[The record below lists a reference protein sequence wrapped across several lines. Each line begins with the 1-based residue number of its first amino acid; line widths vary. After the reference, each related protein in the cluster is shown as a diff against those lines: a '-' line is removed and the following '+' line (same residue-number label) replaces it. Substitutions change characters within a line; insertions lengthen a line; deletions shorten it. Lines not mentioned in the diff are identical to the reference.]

1 MFNVIFI
8 VCAECA
14 ASLCCV
20 WHVLCY
26 VLSMWLLISVCILCV
41 HCVICYVL
49 YVCCVF
55 KCMYCLFVFHVF
67 CIYYVCLMCVTCVLC
82 VMLFCVVHAYTFC
95 VVQCMHIVYFVCCVL
110 FPLCVVCY
118 TLYKDTPVDV
128 YQGHHTLYNLGA
140 WRQVGFSL
148 GSSEALLFGD

>member
-1 MFNVIFI
+1 MFNVICI
-8 VCAECA
+8 VCAKCA

-26 VLSMWLLISVCILCV
+26 VLSIWLLISVCILCV
-41 HCVICYVL
+41 HCVICYVFMCCMFAVYL
-49 YVCCVF
+49 FSVCIA
-55 KCMYCLFVFHVF
+55 YYVFHVF
-67 CIYYVCLMCVTCVLC
+67 CMYYVCLMHVTCVLC
-82 VMLFCVVHAYTFC
+82 AMLFCVV
-95 VVQCMHIVYFVCCVL
+95 QCTHIVYFVCCVL

-128 YQGHHTLYNLGA
+128 YQGQHTLYNLGA
-140 WRQVGFSL
+140 RRQVGFSL